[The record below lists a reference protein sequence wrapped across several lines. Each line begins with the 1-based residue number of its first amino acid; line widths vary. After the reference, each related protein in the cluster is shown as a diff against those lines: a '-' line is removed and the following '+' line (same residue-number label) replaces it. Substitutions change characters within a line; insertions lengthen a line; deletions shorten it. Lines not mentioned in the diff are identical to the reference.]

1 MRIYEDLR
9 GLQRRVG
16 VAQAVVALPLALLVV
31 YFWHLQVVR
40 GRYFR
45 ELSENNRI
53 RAIPIP
59 APRGPLFDRYG
70 RILAENRSS
79 FNVVLTTE
87 RRDDL
92 RRALAR
98 IATLIT
104 FDPAEVEER
113 LNKRGPRFRSLV
125 VKSDATEEDVASVEA
140 RRLEEP
146 EASVEVVPLR
156 SYPLGIGAAH
166 VLGHVGEVT
175 DKQSEQEGF
184 AGIEPGTVVGQTGLE
199 LQYNRELMGKD
210 GVRRIIVNSRGVEV
224 TEAGRVGPVD
234 GPSAVLTLDLDL
246 QKAFD
251 GAMAGRSGSVI
262 ALDPETGDVLA
273 YLSLPGYDPNAFSA
287 GINPAEWGAL
297 MKDPEK
303 PLINRVI
310 QGQYPPGSTYKVISA
325 LAALQEGVITPA
337 TRFHCPGYLAVY
349 GTIFRCHKEE
359 GHGTLDLRKAIA
371 LSCNVYFYN
380 VGIRLEIERLSKYS
394 KMLGLG
400 RPTGIDL
407 PHESSGLFQDP
418 EWKMRTQKVRWFP
431 AETVSVSIG
440 QAMSLTPI
448 QLARVA
454 AVVANGGRLPR
465 PHLMKAIGGRAM
477 NADPPVDLGFRP
489 AVVATVRD
497 AMLAVVSEGT
507 GQRAKLDGVAV
518 GGKTGS
524 AQVVTHARLET
535 NRKARAYQ
543 PHGWFMAFAPPT
555 NGKPGVA
562 IAALVEH
569 GVQGGVSAAPVV
581 GKALARYYGVPAI
594 GPGMTP
600 PPDVIP
606 ADPQPVRAHVV
617 PLPSPRVGDA
627 QRRSAEGAHH

>member
-1 MRIYEDLR
+1 MRLYEDLR
-9 GLQRRVG
+9 GLQRRVSVVQAA
-16 VAQAVVALPLALLVV
+16 VAIPMALLVV

-53 RAIPIP
+53 RVIPIP
-59 APRGPLFDRYG
+59 APRGPLFDRNG

-104 FDPAEVEER
+104 YDPAAVEDR

-125 VKSDATEEDVASVEA
+125 VKSDATEEDVASVAA

-175 DKQSEQEGF
+175 DKQTEQEAF
-184 AGIEPGTVVGQTGLE
+184 KGIEAGTVVGQTGLE

-210 GVRRIIVNSRGVEV
+210 GMRRIIVNSRGVEV
-224 TEAGRVGPVD
+224 TEAERVAPLD
-234 GPSAVLTLDLDL
+234 GPTSILTLDLDL
-246 QKAFD
+246 QKAFEE
-251 GAMAGRSGSVI
+251 AMAGHSGSVI

-287 GINPAEWGAL
+287 GINPAEWSAL

-310 QGQYPPGSTYKVISA
+310 QGQYPPGSTYKIINA
-325 LAALQEGVITPA
+325 LAGLQEGVITPQS
-337 TRFHCPGYLAVY
+337 RFHCPGYLAVY
-349 GTIFRCHKEE
+349 GTLFRCHKQE
-359 GHGTLDLRKAIA
+359 GHGTIDLKKAIA

-380 VGIRLEIERLSKYS
+380 VGIRLEIERLARYS
-394 KMLGLG
+394 KRMGLA

-407 PHESSGLFQDP
+407 PHEVAGVFQDP

-440 QAMSLTPI
+440 QAMSVTPI

-465 PHLMKAIGGRAM
+465 PRLMKAIGERAL
-477 NADPPVDLGFRP
+477 AAEPPVDLGFRP

-497 AMLAVVSEGT
+497 AMLAVVEEGT
-507 GQRAKLDGVAV
+507 GQRAKLDGVEV

-524 AQVVTHARLET
+524 AQVVTHARLES
-535 NRKARAYQ
+535 NKDARAYQ

-562 IAALVEH
+562 VAVLVEH
-569 GVQGGVSAAPVV
+569 GVAGGVSAAPVV

-606 ADPQPVRAHVV
+606 ADPQPVRVQA
-617 PLPSPRVGDA
+617 LR
-627 QRRSAEGAHH
+627 

>member
-16 VAQAVVALPLALLVV
+16 VAQAAVAIPIALLVV

-45 ELSENNRI
+45 EMSENNRI

-59 APRGPLFDRYG
+59 APRGPLFDRNG

-92 RRALAR
+92 RKALAR

-113 LNKRGPRFRSLV
+113 LNQRGPRFRSLV

-156 SYPLGIGAAH
+156 SYPLGVGASH
-166 VLGHVGEVT
+166 VIGHVGEVT

-184 AGIEPGTVVGQTGLE
+184 AGVEAGTVVGQTGLE
-199 LQYNRELMGKD
+199 RQYNRELMGRD
-210 GVRRIIVNSRGVEV
+210 GLRRIIVNSRGVEV
-224 TEAGRVGPVD
+224 TEAERVSPVD
-234 GPSAVLTLDLDL
+234 GPPGILTLDLDL
-246 QKAFD
+246 QRAFEE
-251 GAMAGRSGSVI
+251 AMAGQSGSVI

-273 YLSLPGYDPNAFSA
+273 YLSQPGYDPNAFSA
-287 GINPAEWGAL
+287 GINPREWSAL
-297 MKDPEK
+297 MNDPEK

-310 QGQYPPGSTYKVISA
+310 QGQYPPGSTYKIVNA
-325 LAALQEGVITPA
+325 LAALQEGVITPQ

-349 GTIFRCHKEE
+349 GTIFRCHKEQ
-359 GHGTLDLRKAIA
+359 GHGTVDLRQAIA

-380 VGIRLEIERLSKYS
+380 VGIRLEIERLSRYS
-394 KMLGLG
+394 KMLGLS

-407 PHESSGLFQDP
+407 PHESAGLFQDP
-418 EWKMRTQKVRWFP
+418 EWKMRTQKARWFP

-440 QAMSLTPI
+440 QAMSVTPV

-465 PHLMKAIGGRAM
+465 PHLMKSIGGRAV
-477 NADPPVDLGFRP
+477 NTDPPVDLGFRP

-507 GQRAKLDGVAV
+507 GQRAKLDGVEV

-524 AQVVTHARLET
+524 AQVVTHARLES
-535 NRKARAYQ
+535 NKDARAYQ

-562 IAALVEH
+562 VAVLVEH
-569 GVQGGVSAAPVV
+569 GVAGGVAAAPVV
-581 GKALARYYGVPAI
+581 GKALARYYGVTAI

-600 PPDVIP
+600 PPDVLP
-606 ADPQPVRAHVV
+606 ADPSPIHARMA
-617 PLPSPRVGDA
+617 PLPPTRVGEA
-627 QRRSAEGAHH
+627 THR

>member
-1 MRIYEDLR
+1 LRIYEDLR

-16 VAQAVVALPLALLVV
+16 VAQVVVALPLALLVV

-59 APRGPLFDRYG
+59 APRGPLFDRNG

-92 RRALAR
+92 RQALAR

-140 RRLEEP
+140 RRFERP

-156 SYPLGIGAAH
+156 SYPLGIGASH

-175 DKQSEQEGF
+175 DKQTEQEAF
-184 AGIEPGTVVGQTGLE
+184 AGIEAGTVVGQTGLE

-210 GVRRIIVNSRGVEV
+210 GLRRIIVNSRGVEV
-224 TEAGRVGPVD
+224 TEAERVAPVD
-234 GPSAVLTLDLDL
+234 GPSSMLTIDLDL
-246 QKAFD
+246 QKAFEE
-251 GAMAGRSGSVI
+251 AMAGQSGSVI
-262 ALDPETGDVLA
+262 ALDPETGDILA

-297 MKDPEK
+297 MRDPEK

-310 QGQYPPGSTYKVISA
+310 QGQYPPGSAFKIINA

-349 GTIFRCHKEE
+349 GTIFRCHKAA
-359 GHGTLDLRKAIA
+359 GHGLVDVHKALA
-371 LSCNVYFYN
+371 LSCNVFFYQAG
-380 VGIRLEIERLSKYS
+380 VKLEIARLAAWAKR
-394 KMLGLG
+394 LGLG
-400 RPTGIDL
+400 SPTGIDL
-407 PHESSGLFQDP
+407 PHEASGLMPSP
-418 EWKMRTQKVRWFP
+418 EWKMRVLKAPWYGG
-431 AETVSVSIG
+431 ETVSVAIG
-440 QAMSLTPI
+440 QGQVSVTPL
-448 QLARVA
+448 QMARLA
-454 AVVANGGRLPR
+454 AVIANGGRLVQ
-465 PHLMKAIGGRAM
+465 PHLVKSVGGVPVPWEPPRDIGLKPETIRIVREGMRS
-477 NADPPVDLGFRP
+477 
-489 AVVATVRD
+489 VVA
-497 AMLAVVSEGT
+497 EGT
-507 GQRAKLDGVAV
+507 GWRARIPGMEIA
-518 GGKTGS
+518 GKTGS
-524 AQVVTHARLET
+524 AQVVAHARLA
-535 NRKARAYQ
+535 KDPKSAKLM
-543 PHGWFMAFAPPT
+543 PHGWFICFAPAD
-555 NGKPGVA
+555 KPR
-562 IAALVEH
+562 IAMAVLVEH
-569 GVQGGVSAAPVV
+569 GGSGGEAAAPV
-581 GKALARYYGVPAI
+581 AHEILARYFGKGVTVADVP
-594 GPGMTP
+594 PG
-600 PPDVIP
+600 
-606 ADPQPVRAHVV
+606 AVV
-617 PLPSPRVGDA
+617 DTEPLVEEHP
-627 QRRSAEGAHH
+627 